1 MPLLQLFFTSL
12 PTVAL
17 ASYCLLLLF
26 FTMSQKDKFIRC
38 FMMVLTALI
47 IWTASAV
54 FMQLE
59 LYPGVLFWN
68 RIMVAGTIAV
78 PFLLYYFVSVFT
90 YSVNLISI
98 AVWGI
103 VALSALVIDL
113 LGYVIIDSHIISN
126 IITINGYQFSSIEFI
141 YTLGKVAYPMYFL
154 MFVMILAILIKAR
167 KSVKTGNT
175 RYPQIGLITTG
186 VSIMFVGSLLNVIP
200 VVGKYPVDI
209 LACFINS
216 ILVMIAIFKYR
227 MLELRFMMTRGIVYS
242 ILASIITA
250 IYVYSVF
257 YIESATT
264 TNVYKNTIPY
274 FTTFSALMVAFI
286 FQPLYKVTSTLV
298 DKIFYKAEYSQRQ
311 ALRNFSTVISNN
323 LDLNNIAREL
333 IEAVQLAIRANQVLI
348 LTKHEDDEHY
358 FVFQTSSQLF
368 KPDLQFS
375 MENPVVAWF
384 ESNHTSLSR
393 DELSSLPFFKSMW
406 EKEKREIYDLG
417 IEVVIP
423 IKSRNEL
430 IGMLM
435 LTRKHNNTAYTLD
448 DLDLLS
454 YLGASTAVAFDNAR
468 LFTRSQNEALTDSL
482 TKLHNHRYFFKA
494 LSEQMAKVGSA
505 ELSIL
510 MIDLDLFK
518 LFNDLYGHV
527 EGDKALEMVAAI
539 LVRNAG
545 QVGIVCRYGGEEFTV
560 LLPYHDTKMAF
571 DIAEK
576 IRLDIEK
583 SFFNMTDVTQRF
595 LTASIGVC
603 TYPHAAPNGKELL
616 KRADLAM
623 YTAKNSGK
631 NQTII
636 YTPQVTSVETAFN
649 ENTDRVASAKPTFAA
664 TIYALT
670 AAIDAKDHYTF
681 GHSQK
686 VAQYATILA
695 SKLALDKSHI
705 EIIREAALLHDIGK
719 IGIPESILTK
729 TGRLTVEEFEMV
741 KQHVE
746 MSITIIKHLPSLNHV
761 IPAVIGHH
769 ERWDGKGYPRGLMGE
784 NIPLAARC
792 LSITD
797 AFDAMTSNR
806 PYRSCLSVN
815 DALNEIERNMGTQ
828 FDPLI
833 TNIFVK
839 LVRDG
844 TIEVDQRVP
853 SIKSVS

>member
-1 MPLLQLFFTSL
+1 MPLSQIFFWTV
-12 PTVAL
+12 PIVAL
-17 ASYCLLLLF
+17 ASYCLLMIF
-26 FTMSQKDKFIRC
+26 FALSQKDKYIRL
-38 FMMVLTALI
+38 FMLVLGALI
-47 IWTASAV
+47 IWTAAAL
-54 FMQLE
+54 FMKLQLF
-59 LYPGVLFWN
+59 PGVMFWN
-68 RIMVAGTIAV
+68 RAMVVGTFLTPFLIYCFVSEFTGTLKVATTVIWGTIAFGCV
-78 PFLLYYFVSVFT
+78 
-90 YSVNLISI
+90 I
-98 AVWGI
+98 AN
-103 VALSALVIDL
+103 L
-113 LGYVIIDSHIISN
+113 LGFVVTDASVITDIISV
-126 IITINGYQFSSIEFI
+126 NGYQIKTVEFVYI
-141 YTLGKVAYPMYFL
+141 LGPVAYPIYAL
-154 MFVMILAILIKAR
+154 MFANIIAIIIKAR
-167 KSVKTGNT
+167 AGVRKGCVS
-175 RYPQIGLITTG
+175 YSQIGLIIIGTT
-186 VSIMFVGSLLNVIP
+186 IMFMGSLLNIVPSI
-200 VVGKYPVDI
+200 GKYPVDI

-216 ILVMIAIFKYR
+216 ILIMIALFKYR
-227 MLELRFMMTRGIVYS
+227 MLELRFMITKGIAYS
-242 ILASIITA
+242 LLAVIITA
-250 IYVYSVF
+250 VYVYGVF
-257 YIESATT
+257 FVEQKTGNTFA
-264 TNVYKNTIPY
+264 KTIPY
-274 FTTFSALMVAFI
+274 FTTFSALGIALI
-286 FQPLYKVTSTLV
+286 FQPLYGLTSKLV
-298 DKIFYKAEYSQRQ
+298 DKMFYKAEYSQRM
-311 ALRNFSTVISNN
+311 ALRNFSTIISNN
-323 LDLNNIAREL
+323 LDLNSITGEL
-333 IEAVQLAIRANQVLI
+333 IEAVQLAIRAKHALI
-348 LTKHEDDEHY
+348 LNQNEQGGPYK
-358 FVFQTSSQLF
+358 VFQTSSQLF
-368 KPDLQFS
+368 RPDF
-375 MENPVVAWF
+375 EITEDNPIVGWF
-384 ESNHTSLSR
+384 TTNHRSLSR
-393 DELSSLPFFKSMW
+393 DEFSSSPFFKSMW
-406 EKEKREIYDLG
+406 EKEKSEIYNLG
-417 IEVVIP
+417 IEVIIP

-435 LTRKHNNTAYTLD
+435 LTRKQNNTAYTLD

-494 LSEQMAKVGSA
+494 LSEQMARVGSA
-505 ELSIL
+505 ELSLL

-545 QVGIVCRYGGEEFTV
+545 QKGIVCRYGGEEFTV

-649 ENTDRVASAKPTFAA
+649 ENTDRAASAKPTFAA

-729 TGRLTVEEFEMV
+729 SGRLTVEEFEMV

-806 PYRSCLSVN
+806 PYRPCLSVN

-844 TIEVDQRVP
+844 TIEVDHSVP

>member
-1 MPLLQLFFTSL
+1 MPLLQLFFTAL

-38 FMMVLTALI
+38 FMMVLAALI
-47 IWTASAV
+47 LWNASAV
-54 FMQLE
+54 MMQLQA
-59 LYPGVLFWN
+59 YPGVLFWN
-68 RIMVAGTIAV
+68 RLMVAGAIAV

-90 YSVNLISI
+90 YSVNPISIVIWGAVALISF
-98 AVWGI
+98 
-103 VALSALVIDL
+103 VINL
-113 LGYVIIDSHIISN
+113 LGYVITASQVQLH
-126 IITINGYQFSSIEFI
+126 TVYINGFQFKAIEFI
-141 YTLGKVAYPMYFL
+141 YTLGQIAYPMYFL
-154 MFVMILAILIKAR
+154 MFVMIMSILVKVR
-167 KSVKTGNT
+167 KSVKNGSSQ
-175 RYPQIGLITTG
+175 YGQIGLITIG

-200 VVGKYPVDI
+200 MVGKYPVDI
-209 LACFINS
+209 LGCFINS

-227 MLELRFMMTRGIVYS
+227 MLELRFMLTRGIVYS
-242 ILASIITA
+242 ILAALITTA
-250 IYVYSVF
+250 YVYCVL
-257 YIESATT
+257 YIQNAAG
-264 TNVYKNTIPY
+264 NVYQSALPY
-274 FTTFSALMVAFI
+274 FTIFTALLVALI
-286 FQPLYKVTSTLV
+286 FQPLFRFTNKLV
-298 DKIFYKAEYSQRQ
+298 DKMFYRAEYSQRQ

-323 LDLNNIAREL
+323 LDLNNIAQEL

-348 LTKHEDDEHY
+348 LTKHENDEHY
-358 FVFQTSSQLF
+358 YVFQTSSKVF
-368 KPDLQFS
+368 KPDLKLAND
-375 MENPVVAWF
+375 NPVVVWF
-384 ESNHTSLSR
+384 MEDHNSLSR
-393 DELSSLPFFKSMW
+393 NELFSLPFFKSMW

-417 IEVVIP
+417 IEVIIP
-423 IKSRNEL
+423 IKSRSEL

-435 LTRKHNNTAYTLD
+435 MTRKQNNTAYTLD

-482 TKLHNHRYFFKA
+482 TKLHNHRYFFKS
-494 LSEQMAKVGSA
+494 LNEKMASIGSS
-505 ELSIL
+505 ELSLL

-527 EGDKALEMVAAI
+527 EGDKALEMVASI
-539 LVRNAG
+539 LVRNIG
-545 QVGIVCRYGGEEFTV
+545 QKGVVCRYGGEEFTV

-576 IRLDIEK
+576 IRLDIER
-583 SFFNMTDVTQRF
+583 SFFNMNDVTQRF

-603 TYPHAAPNGKELL
+603 TYPHAAPNGEELL

-631 NQTII
+631 NQTVI
-636 YTPQVTSVETAFN
+636 YTPEVVSIDSAYGDSDDRTST
-649 ENTDRVASAKPTFAA
+649 KPTFAA

-686 VAQYATILA
+686 VAQYATSLA
-695 SKLALDKSHI
+695 SKLALDKSHV

-729 TGRLTVEEFEMV
+729 TGRLTNEEFEVV

-746 MSITIIKHLPSLNHV
+746 MSITIIKHLPSMNHV

-769 ERWDGKGYPRGLMGE
+769 ERWDGKGYPRGLKGE

-792 LSITD
+792 LAITD

-806 PYRSCLSVN
+806 PYRSSLSIN
-815 DALNEIERNMGTQ
+815 TALNEIEKNMGTQ

-833 TNIFVK
+833 ANIFIK

-844 TIEVDQRVP
+844 
-853 SIKSVS
+853 SIKISQDAPSVKIVS

>member
-1 MPLLQLFFTSL
+1 MPLSQLFFWTV
-12 PTVAL
+12 PIVAL
-17 ASYCLLLLF
+17 ASYCMLMLF
-26 FTMSQKDKFIRC
+26 FALSQKDRYIRL
-38 FMMVLTALI
+38 FMLVLGALI
-47 IWTASAV
+47 VWTASSL
-54 FMQLE
+54 FMKLQ
-59 LYPGVLFWN
+59 LYPGVMFWN
-68 RIMVAGTIAV
+68 RSMVVGTFLT
-78 PFLLYYFVSVFT
+78 PFLIYCFISVFT
-90 YSVNLISI
+90 GTLKVYSTVI
-98 AVWGI
+98 WGI
-103 VALSALVIDL
+103 IVLGCIVVDL
-113 LGYVIIDSHIISN
+113 LGFVCSDASVITNVILV
-126 IITINGYQFSSIEFI
+126 NGYQLKTVEFV
-141 YTLGKVAYPMYFL
+141 YTLGPAAFPIYSL
-154 MFVMILAILIKAR
+154 MFCNIIAILFKAR
-167 KSVKTGNT
+167 TGVKKGHVS
-175 RYPQIGLITTG
+175 YSQIGIIMIGT
-186 VSIMFVGSLLNVIP
+186 SIMFIGSLANILPGI
-200 VVGKYPVDI
+200 GKYPFDL

-216 ILVMIAIFKYR
+216 ILIMIALYKYR
-227 MLELRFMMTRGIVYS
+227 MLELRFMLTRGIVYS
-242 ILASIITA
+242 LLAVLITA
-250 IYVYSVF
+250 LYVYSVF
-257 YIESATT
+257 FVEQRTGSA
-264 TNVYKNTIPY
+264 YGKTILN
-274 FTTFSALMVAFI
+274 FTTFTALGIALV
-286 FQPLYKVTSTLV
+286 FQPLYRLTSKLV
-298 DKIFYKAEYSQRQ
+298 DKIFYKAEYSQRL
-311 ALRNFSTVISNN
+311 ALRNFSSIISNN
-323 LDLNNIAREL
+323 LDLNSITGEL
-333 IEAVQLAIRANQVLI
+333 IEAVQLAIRAKHALI
-348 LTKHEDDEHY
+348 LTQDESGEPY
-358 FVFQTSSQLF
+358 RVFQTSSQLF
-368 KPDLQFS
+368 KPDF
-375 MENPVVAWF
+375 EIAPDNPIIAWF
-384 ESNHTSLSR
+384 ASKHHSLSR

-406 EKEKREIYDLG
+406 EKEKRELHDLG

-423 IKSRNEL
+423 IKSRSEI

-435 LTRKHNNTAYTLD
+435 LTRKQNNTAYTLD

-454 YLGASTAVAFDNAR
+454 YLGASTGVAFDNAR

-482 TKLHNHRYFFKA
+482 TKLYNHRYFFKA
-494 LSEQMAKVGSA
+494 LNEQMTKIGSS

-527 EGDKALEMVAAI
+527 EGDNALEMVASI
-539 LVRNAG
+539 LVRNVG
-545 QVGIVCRYGGEEFTV
+545 QKGVVCRYGGEEFTI

-576 IRLDIEK
+576 IRHDIER

-595 LTASIGVC
+595 LTASIGIC
-603 TYPHAAPNGKELL
+603 TYPHAAPNGEELL

-631 NQTII
+631 NQTVI
-636 YTPQVTSVETAFN
+636 YTPQVTSVNTAFN
-649 ENTDRVASAKPTFAA
+649 ESGDRDSTSKPSFTA

-686 VAQYATILA
+686 VAKYATLLA

-719 IGIPESILTK
+719 IGIPENILTK
-729 TGRLTVEEFEMV
+729 TGRLTNEEFEIV

-769 ERWDGKGYPRGLMGE
+769 ERWDGKGYPRGLKGE

-806 PYRSCLSVN
+806 PYRPSLSVN
-815 DALNEIERNMGTQ
+815 AALIEIEKNIGTQ

-833 TNIFVK
+833 TNIFIK

-844 TIEVDQRVP
+844 TIQVDDHSQAH
-853 SIKSVS
+853 IKSVV

>member
-1 MPLLQLFFTSL
+1 MPLSQIFFWAV
-12 PTVAL
+12 PIVAL
-17 ASYCLLLLF
+17 ASYCMLMLF
-26 FTMSQKDKFIRC
+26 FALSQKDKFIRS
-38 FMMVLTALI
+38 FMLVLAALI
-47 IWTASAV
+47 IWTAGSLLSR
-54 FMQLE
+54 LE

-68 RIMVAGTIAV
+68 KIMISGMLTV
-78 PFLLYYFVSVFT
+78 PFLLYYFLSVFT
-90 YSVNLISI
+90 DSVNIFRTVLWGSLTLVASI
-98 AVWGI
+98 IG
-103 VALSALVIDL
+103 LMGLVVSDAS
-113 LGYVIIDSHIISN
+113 VISN
-126 IITINGYQFSSIEFI
+126 TILINGNPFRTVEFVYVLGPMATPIYLFMFIFIASILVKARSTVRNGNTTWERISLITVGITLMFI
-141 YTLGKVAYPMYFL
+141 GALTNINSTLGKYPID
-154 MFVMILAILIKAR
+154 ILVCLINAILI
-167 KSVKTGNT
+167 
-175 RYPQIGLITTG
+175 
-186 VSIMFVGSLLNVIP
+186 
-200 VVGKYPVDI
+200 VV
-209 LACFINS
+209 
-216 ILVMIAIFKYR
+216 AIYKYR
-227 MLELRFMMTRGIVYS
+227 MLELRFMVTRGIVYS
-242 ILASIITA
+242 IFVAVITA
-250 IYVYSVF
+250 LYLYVVLNIKRFSSYLDQ
-257 YIESATT
+257 
-264 TNVYKNTIPY
+264 NTITY
-274 FTTFSALMVAFI
+274 ISTLIALVVAGL
-286 FQPLYKVTSTLV
+286 FQPLFSLTSKLV
-298 DKIFYKAEYSQRQ
+298 DKMFYRAQYTQRQ
-311 ALRNFSTVISNN
+311 ALRSFSSVISNN
-323 LDLNNIAREL
+323 LDLNSIAGEL
-333 IEAVQLAIRANQVLI
+333 IEAVQAAIRANQVFI
-348 LTKHEDDEHY
+348 LTKNEDEGNY
-358 FVFQTSSQLF
+358 CVFQTSSQVF
-368 KPDLQFS
+368 KPEIKIPFS
-375 MENPVVAWF
+375 NPIVDWF
-384 ESNHTSLSR
+384 IKDHRNLSR
-393 DELSSLPFFKSMW
+393 EELYYLPFFKSMW
-406 EKEKREIYDLG
+406 EKEKREFYDLG

-482 TKLHNHRYFFKA
+482 TKLYNHRYFFKA
-494 LSEQMAKVGSA
+494 LNEQMALVGSS

-539 LVRNAG
+539 LTRNVG
-545 QVGIVCRYGGEEFTV
+545 QKGIVCRYGGEEFTI
-560 LLPYHDTKMAF
+560 LLPYHDTKMAY
-571 DIAEK
+571 DVAEK
-576 IRLDIEK
+576 IRMDIERA
-583 SFFNMTDVTQRF
+583 FFNMNDVTQRF
-595 LTASIGVC
+595 LTASVGVC
-603 TYPHAAPNGKELL
+603 TYPHAAPNGEELL

-631 NQTII
+631 NQTVI
-636 YTPQVTSVETAFN
+636 YTPEDASIDSPYSAN
-649 ENTDRVASAKPTFAA
+649 DDRAATKPTFAA

-686 VAQYATILA
+686 VAQYATFLA

-729 TGRLTVEEFEMV
+729 TGRLTNEEFEVV

-769 ERWDGKGYPRGLMGE
+769 ERWDGKGYPRGLKGE

-792 LSITD
+792 LAITD

-806 PYRSCLSVN
+806 PYRSCLSVSA
-815 DALNEIERNMGTQ
+815 ALIEIEKNIGTQ

-833 TNIFVK
+833 ANIFIK

-844 TIEVDQRVP
+844 SIQVDED
-853 SIKSVS
+853 IHSVKIVS